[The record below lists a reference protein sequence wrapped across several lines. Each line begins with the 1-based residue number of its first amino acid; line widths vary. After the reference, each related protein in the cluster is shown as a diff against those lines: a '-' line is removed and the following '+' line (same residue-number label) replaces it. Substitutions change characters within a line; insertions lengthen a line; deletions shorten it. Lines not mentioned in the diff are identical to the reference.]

1 MASEMQKVKGAL
13 AIMAKT
19 KVATFEYKCRR
30 CEVIDS
36 GATGNW
42 DKSLAILMVLSD
54 RPEQVQEL
62 FKDMMG
68 ISMIGETQIH
78 QCKDGGIGIADIIG
92 MRKGE

>member
-1 MASEMQKVKGAL
+1 
-13 AIMAKT
+13 MAKDKA

-30 CEVIDS
+30 CEVIDH

-42 DKSLAILMVLSD
+42 NKSLAILLTLSSC
-54 RPEQVQEL
+54 PERVQERVQEL

-68 ISMIGETQIH
+68 ISMVGETQMH
-78 QCKDGGIGIADIIG
+78 QCKDGGIGIADIVG